1 MDTVGKIVVLENEV
15 QAGLVDLTLTKLGI
29 PHVMRSYYD
38 SAFDG
43 IFQGARVWGHVE
55 APSNY
60 RDEILEIVAELKKQA
75 PPTPEGSQPGNAR
88 PDDRVN

>member
-1 MDTVGKIVVLENEV
+1 MDTVEKIVVLENEV

-29 PHVMRSYYD
+29 PHIMRSYYD

-43 IFQGARVWGHVE
+43 IFQGARAWGHVE

-60 RDEILEIVAELKKQA
+60 KEEILAIVTELRKQV
-75 PPTPEGSQPGNAR
+75 PPAAEGSQPGPGSEAR
-88 PDDRVN
+88 